1 MTTSP
6 KTHWLGIVG
15 TLFGCLAVL
24 AAVLPLWVLPI
35 VQPPDPADKV
45 VVDTARKIKE
55 RIVAKARGVE
65 YPEAER
71 KTDWYRVLSAAAVTL
86 GALAIVFAALSF
98 VAREP
103 WRFAGAA
110 ASLGA
115 GAILFQFSL
124 MVAAALIAVLL
135 IAVILNALGI
145 SL

>member
-1 MTTSP
+1 MTTAP
-6 KTHWLGIVG
+6 KTHWLGIIG
-15 TLFGCLAVL
+15 TFFGCLAVL
-24 AAVLPLWVLPI
+24 AAVLPTWVLPI
-35 VQPPDPADKV
+35 VMPPEPVDKV
-45 VVDTARKIKE
+45 VVDTAQKIKE
-55 RIVAKARGVE
+55 RVVAKAKGVE
-65 YPEAER
+65 YKEAER

-86 GALAIVFAALSF
+86 GALAIVLAAISF

-110 ASLGA
+110 ATLGA

-124 MVAAALIAVLL
+124 LVAGALIAVLL